1 MKIKVRIPGT
11 CGELVQGRVKGKD
24 SHITCPVEIFSSVSI
39 ELSGFCGQIECP
51 PDKVKMREAVR
62 RTLELLGHTSTGVE
76 VSVSSQIPVGKGMA
90 SSTAD
95 IVGGCLATAKAL
107 GESITPRIVA
117 GIAISIEPT
126 DGIMYEGIVCFDH
139 LGGEIIQSLG
149 DPPPIDILVVD
160 PGGNIDTLRFNSKR
174 EVCAAIHRKNEDFIL
189 EALNLV
195 EEGIKKRD
203 IQLVGKGATLSAL
216 SNQEI
221 LYKKELADIISISTS
236 LGGIGV
242 NVAHSGTVIGILL
255 PPDFSKMELLK
266 KRIKERCGNHML
278 FYQTR
283 LIGGGQY

>member
-11 CGELVQGRVKGKD
+11 CGELVQGKVNGKD
-24 SHITCPVEIFSSVSI
+24 WHITCPVEIFSSVSI
-39 ELSGFCGQIECP
+39 ELSGFFGQIECP

-62 RTLELLGHTSTGVE
+62 RTLELLGHTSTEVQ

-95 IVGGCLATAKAL
+95 IVGGCLATAKTL
-107 GESITPRIVA
+107 GESITPRMIA
-117 GIAISIEPT
+117 DIAISIEPT
-126 DGIMYEGIVCFDH
+126 DGIMYQGIVCFDH

-149 DPPPIDILVVD
+149 DAPPIDILVVD
-160 PGGNIDTLRFNSKR
+160 PGGNIDTLRFNSRR
-174 EVCAAIHRKNEDFIL
+174 EVRAAIHRKNEDFIM

-195 EEGIKKRD
+195 KEGIKKRD

-221 LYKKELADIISISTS
+221 LYKRELADIISISTS

-255 PPDFSKMELLK
+255 FPDFSEIQLLK
-266 KRIKERCGNHML
+266 KRIRERCGNHML

>member
-11 CGELVQGRVKGKD
+11 CGELVQGRIKGKN
-24 SHITCPVEIFSSVSI
+24 SHITCPVEILSSVSVQ
-39 ELSGFCGQIECP
+39 LTGFYGQIECP
-51 PDKVKMREAVR
+51 PDKVKTRQAVR
-62 RTLELLGHTSTGVE
+62 RTLELLGHTSTGVK

-90 SSTAD
+90 SSTTD

-107 GESITPRIVA
+107 GESVTPRMIA
-117 GIAISIEPT
+117 DIAISIEPT
-126 DGIMYEGIVCFDH
+126 DGIMYEGLVCFDH
-139 LGGEIIQSLG
+139 LEGKIIQSFG

-160 PGGNIDTLRFNSKR
+160 PGGNIDTLRFNSRRK
-174 EVCAAIHRKNEDFIL
+174 VCAAIHKRNENFIL
-189 EALNLV
+189 EALSLV
-195 EEGIKKRD
+195 KEGIRKRN

-221 LYKKELADIISISTS
+221 LYKRELADIISISAS

-255 PPDFSKMELLK
+255 PPDFSEIQLLK

-283 LIGGGQY
+283 LIGGGKY

>member
-11 CGELVQGRVKGKD
+11 CGELVQGKVNGKD
-24 SHITCPVEIFSSVSI
+24 WHITCPVEIFSSVSK
-39 ELSGFCGQIECP
+39 ELSGFFGQIEWP

-62 RTLELLGHTSTGVE
+62 RTLELLGHTSTEVQ

-95 IVGGCLATAKAL
+95 IVGGCLATAKTL
-107 GESITPRIVA
+107 GESITPRMIA
-117 GIAISIEPT
+117 DIAISIEPT
-126 DGIMYEGIVCFDH
+126 DGIMYQGIVCFDH

-149 DPPPIDILVVD
+149 DAPPIDILVVD
-160 PGGNIDTLRFNSKR
+160 PGGNIDTLRFNSRR
-174 EVCAAIHRKNEDFIL
+174 EVRAAIHRKNEDFIM

-195 EEGIKKRD
+195 KEGIKKRD

-221 LYKKELADIISISTS
+221 LYKRELADIISISTS

-255 PPDFSKMELLK
+255 PPDFSEVELLK
-266 KRIKERCGNHML
+266 RRIKKRCGNHML

-283 LIGGGQY
+283 LIGGGKY

>member
-11 CGELVQGRVKGKD
+11 CGELVQGKVNGKD

-62 RTLELLGHTSTGVE
+62 RTLELLGHTSKE
-76 VSVSSQIPVGKGMA
+76 LQVSVSSQIPVGKGMA

-95 IVGGCLATAKAL
+95 IVGACLATAKTL
-107 GESITPRIVA
+107 GESITPRMIA
-117 GIAISIEPT
+117 DIAISIEPT
-126 DGIMYEGIVCFDH
+126 DGIMYQGIVCFDH

-149 DPPPIDILVVD
+149 DAPPIDILVVD
-160 PGGNIDTLRFNSKR
+160 PGGNIDTLRFNSRR
-174 EVCAAIHRKNEDFIL
+174 EVRAAIHRKNEDFIL

-195 EEGIKKRD
+195 KEGIKKRD

-221 LYKKELADIISISTS
+221 LYKRELADIISIGSS

-255 PPDFSKMELLK
+255 PPDFSEVELLK

-283 LIGGGQY
+283 LIGGGKY

>member
-11 CGELVQGRVKGKD
+11 CGELVQGRIKGKN
-24 SHITCPVEIFSSVSI
+24 SHITCPVEILSSVSVQ
-39 ELSGFCGQIECP
+39 LTGFYGQIECP
-51 PDKVKMREAVR
+51 PDKVKTRQAVR
-62 RTLELLGHTSTGVE
+62 RTLELLGHTSTGVK

-90 SSTAD
+90 SSTTD

-107 GESITPRIVA
+107 GESVTPRMIA
-117 GIAISIEPT
+117 DIAISIEPT
-126 DGIMYEGIVCFDH
+126 DGIMYEGLVCFDH
-139 LGGEIIQSLG
+139 LEGKIIQSFG

-174 EVCAAIHRKNEDFIL
+174 EVSAAIHKRNENFIL
-189 EALNLV
+189 EALSLV
-195 EEGIKKRD
+195 KEGIRKRN

-221 LYKKELADIISISTS
+221 LYKRELADIISISAS

-255 PPDFSKMELLK
+255 PPDFSEIQLLK

-283 LIGGGQY
+283 LIGGGKY

>member
-11 CGELVQGRVKGKD
+11 CGELVQGRIKGKN
-24 SHITCPVEIFSSVSI
+24 SHITCPVEILSSVSVQ
-39 ELSGFCGQIECP
+39 LTGFYGQIECP
-51 PDKVKMREAVR
+51 FDKVKTRQAVR
-62 RTLELLGHTSTGVE
+62 KTLELLGHTSTGVKI
-76 VSVSSQIPVGKGMA
+76 SVSSQIPVGKGMA

-107 GESITPRIVA
+107 GESITPRMIA
-117 GIAISIEPT
+117 DIAISIEPT

-139 LGGEIIQSLG
+139 LGGKIIQNLG

-160 PGGNIDTLRFNSKR
+160 PGGNIDTLRFNSRR
-174 EVCAAIHRKNEDFIL
+174 EVSAAIHKRNENFIL
-189 EALNLV
+189 EALSLV
-195 EEGIKKRD
+195 KEGIRKRN

-221 LYKKELADIISISTS
+221 LYKRELADIISISTS

-255 PPDFSKMELLK
+255 PPDFSEIQLLK

>member
-1 MKIKVRIPGT
+1 MKIKTRIPGT
-11 CGELVQGRVKGKD
+11 CGELVQGRIKGKN
-24 SHITCPVEIFSSVSI
+24 SHITCPVEILSSVSVQ
-39 ELSGFCGQIECP
+39 LTGFYGQIECP
-51 PDKVKMREAVR
+51 SDKVKTRQAVR
-62 RTLELLGHTSTGVE
+62 RTLELLGYTSAGIK

-107 GESITPRIVA
+107 GESVTPRMIA
-117 GIAISIEPT
+117 DIAISIEPT

-139 LGGEIIQSLG
+139 LGGEIIQNLG
-149 DPPPIDILVVD
+149 DPPPIAILVVD
-160 PGGNIDTLRFNSKR
+160 PGGSIDTLRFNSGR
-174 EVCAAIHRKNEDFIL
+174 EVCTASHRKNENLIL
-189 EALNLV
+189 EALSLV
-195 EEGIKKRD
+195 KEGIKKGN

-221 LYKKELADIISISTS
+221 LYKKELADIISISAS

-255 PPDFSKMELLK
+255 LPDFSEIQLLK
-266 KRIKERCGNHML
+266 KRIRERCGNHML

>member
-11 CGELVQGRVKGKD
+11 CGELVQGRIEGKD
-24 SHITCPVEIFSSVSI
+24 SHITCPVEILSSVSVQ
-39 ELSGFCGQIECP
+39 LTQFYGQIECP
-51 PDKVKMREAVR
+51 PDKVKTRQAVR
-62 RTLELLGHTSTGVE
+62 KTLELLGHTTRGVK
-76 VSVSSQIPVGKGMA
+76 VSVSSQIHVGKGMA

-107 GESITPRIVA
+107 GKTISPRMVA
-117 GIAISIEPT
+117 DIAISIEPT

-149 DPPPIDILVVD
+149 DAPPIDILVID
-160 PGGNIDTLRFNSKR
+160 PGGSIDTLRFDSRR
-174 EVCAAIHRKNEDFIL
+174 ERCASIYIKNENFIL
-189 EALNLV
+189 EALSLV
-195 EEGIKKRD
+195 KEGIKKRD
-203 IQLVGKGATLSAL
+203 IHLVGKGATLSAL
-216 SNQEI
+216 RNQEI
-221 LYKKELADIISISTS
+221 LYKRELADIISISTS

-255 PPDFSKMELLK
+255 PPDFSQNELLK
-266 KRIKERCGNHML
+266 KRIRERCGNHML